1 MFQSLLDYNQGDLKY
16 CHKLTQSH
24 IDVQSPDRQKDRRAV
39 QLFSDTVSKV
49 LMHLYGYVFKH
60 QSEIISLI
68 DQFWDDME
76 SRTKFYRRN
85 INVAW
90 VFMKAFS
97 WKFQIRCPEHI
108 HMLAYFKLVSEPT
121 NRLTDIQDIQKDWL
135 WFINIIG
142 ISLKIFRNISY

>member
-24 IDVQSPDRQKDRRAV
+24 IDVQSPNRQRVRTRV
-39 QLFSDTVSKV
+39 QLFSDTVSKA
-49 LMHLYGYVFKH
+49 LMHIYGYVFKH

-97 WKFQIRCPEHI
+97 WKF
-108 HMLAYFKLVSEPT
+108 
-121 NRLTDIQDIQKDWL
+121 
-135 WFINIIG
+135 
-142 ISLKIFRNISY
+142 